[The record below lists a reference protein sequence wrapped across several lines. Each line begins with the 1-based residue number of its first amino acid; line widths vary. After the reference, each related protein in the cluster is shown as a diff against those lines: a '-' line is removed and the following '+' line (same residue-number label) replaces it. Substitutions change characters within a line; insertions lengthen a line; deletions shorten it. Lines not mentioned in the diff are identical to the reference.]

1 MNTVPAE
8 AAALAGDRNRHPAP
22 QSEAPSPCGAAR
34 GQNVAPGNGGSP
46 GRDSTPSPFGTSER
60 KAIPTKNEPEKSAPA
75 KGRTLSE
82 ERLAGDASP
91 QSAKRLAGDASPQPA
106 ERFAG
111 DAPFQSA
118 ERLTSNAPFQSS
130 RHLGTG
136 DASPQPAHPART
148 AERAA
153 NVSRETFAFEQV
165 EQCSMPASRHRRA
178 AQDHAAAPDRA
189 ASRTTD
195 ANDTA
200 REAGGAVSAGDRCGV
215 GSATG
220 AGNTEGAGD
229 RCDADGTTDVG
240 SALDASDT
248 RSADGAENAARSAD
262 ATQGASMARTTRW
275 RQETSATRAQ
285 PQGGARMKRKARPHG
300 GARTMPHAANGTRT
314 AETAQTASQQRA
326 ADTARKAETART
338 AGEPREADVPRAASS
353 TQTVGAANAAN
364 SAPRMQDTGRSG
376 DGARTQ
382 NATRKRPSKA
392 SADVSR
398 ETPAS
403 HQEKRRTLRRKRA
416 VAITGLAALCAG
428 IVALW
433 ALYGPEL
440 LAFVAD
446 APRFR
451 AWVDEAGA
459 LSRIAFVMA
468 NMAQIV
474 IAFLPGEPLELA
486 AGYAFGALE
495 GTLWCLVA
503 SALGTAAVMA
513 LVRTFGLRIVA
524 LFFPPEKIASMR
536 WLRDARRFELLLF
549 LCFLI
554 PGTPKDLFTY
564 VAGLGK
570 SPVARIV
577 ALTTVGRIP
586 SIVSSTL
593 MAGAFGDGNYLGA
606 AAVAAL
612 TVALAGIG
620 VITYR
625 KLSSKHIFIENS
637 YQ

>member
-8 AAALAGDRNRHPAP
+8 AAALAGDRNRRSAR
-22 QSEAPSPCGAAR
+22 QSEAPSPCGATR
-34 GQNVAPGNGGSP
+34 RQNVAPGNGGSL

-60 KAIPTKNEPEKSAPA
+60 KAIPTKDEPEKGVLG

-82 ERLAGDASP
+82 ERLAGDA
-91 QSAKRLAGDASPQPA
+91 LPQPA
-106 ERFAG
+106 ECLAG
-111 DAPFQSA
+111 NAPFQSA
-118 ERLTSNAPFQSS
+118 ERLASNAPFQSA
-130 RHLGTG
+130 RYLGTG
-136 DASPQPAHPART
+136 NASPQSARPTHT
-148 AERAA
+148 AESAVD
-153 NVSRETFAFEQV
+153 VSRETFAFEQV
-165 EQCSMPASRHRRA
+165 EQCSMPASRHRKT

-189 ASRTTD
+189 AAHT
-195 ANDTA
+195 
-200 REAGGAVSAGDRCGV
+200 
-215 GSATG
+215 TG
-220 AGNTEGAGD
+220 AA
-229 RCDADGTTDVG
+229 
-240 SALDASDT
+240 SA
-248 RSADGAENAARSAD
+248 EQEAD
-262 ATQGASMARTTRW
+262 A
-275 RQETSATRAQ
+275 
-285 PQGGARMKRKARPHG
+285 
-300 GARTMPHAANGTRT
+300 
-314 AETAQTASQQRA
+314 
-326 ADTARKAETART
+326 
-338 AGEPREADVPRAASS
+338 PRAASS
-353 TQTVGAANAAN
+353 MPHARDAN
-364 SAPRMQDTGRSG
+364 RSG

-382 NATRKRPSKA
+382 DGTRKRPSEA
-392 SADVSR
+392 SAGVSR

-403 HQEKRRTLRRKRA
+403 YQEKRRILRRKRA
-416 VAITGLAALCAG
+416 VVIAGFAALCAG

-433 ALYGPEL
+433 ASYGPEL

-459 LSRIAFVMA
+459 LSRIAFVIA

-495 GTLWCLVA
+495 GTLWCLAA

-554 PGTPKDLFTY
+554 PGTPKDLLTY

-570 SPVARIV
+570 SPVVRIV

-593 MAGAFGDGNYLGA
+593 AAGAFGDGNYLGA

-620 VITYR
+620 VIAYR
-625 KLSSKHIFIENS
+625 KLSSKHIFIEND

>member
-8 AAALAGDRNRHPAP
+8 AAALAGDHDRRSAP
-22 QSEAPSPCGAAR
+22 QSEAPSACSAAR
-34 GQNVAPGNGGSP
+34 GQNVAPGDGGSP

-60 KAIPTKNEPEKSAPA
+60 KAIPTKDEPEKGVLA
-75 KGRTLSE
+75 KGRTPSE
-82 ERLAGDASP
+82 EHLAGDA
-91 QSAKRLAGDASPQPA
+91 LPQPA
-106 ERFAG
+106 ECLASN
-111 DAPFQSA
+111 APFQSA
-118 ERLTSNAPFQSS
+118 ERLASNAPFQSA
-130 RHLGTG
+130 RYLGTG
-136 DASPQPAHPART
+136 NASPQSARPTHT
-148 AERAA
+148 AESAVD
-153 NVSRETFAFEQV
+153 VSRETFAFEQV
-165 EQCSMPASRHRRA
+165 EQCSMPASRHRKT

-189 ASRTTD
+189 AAHT
-195 ANDTA
+195 
-200 REAGGAVSAGDRCGV
+200 
-215 GSATG
+215 TG
-220 AGNTEGAGD
+220 AA
-229 RCDADGTTDVG
+229 
-240 SALDASDT
+240 SA
-248 RSADGAENAARSAD
+248 EQEAD
-262 ATQGASMARTTRW
+262 A
-275 RQETSATRAQ
+275 
-285 PQGGARMKRKARPHG
+285 
-300 GARTMPHAANGTRT
+300 
-314 AETAQTASQQRA
+314 
-326 ADTARKAETART
+326 
-338 AGEPREADVPRAASS
+338 PRAASS
-353 TQTVGAANAAN
+353 MPHARDAN
-364 SAPRMQDTGRSG
+364 RSG

-382 NATRKRPSKA
+382 DGTRKRPSEA
-392 SADVSR
+392 SAGVSR

-403 HQEKRRTLRRKRA
+403 YQEKRRILRRKRA
-416 VAITGLAALCAG
+416 VVIAGFAALCAG

-433 ALYGPEL
+433 ASYGPEL

-554 PGTPKDLFTY
+554 PGTPKDLLTY

-570 SPVARIV
+570 SPVVRIV

-593 MAGAFGDGNYLGA
+593 AAGAFGDGNYLGA

-620 VITYR
+620 VIAYR
-625 KLSSKHIFIENS
+625 KLSSKHIFIEND

>member
-8 AAALAGDRNRHPAP
+8 AAALAGDHDRRPAP
-22 QSEAPSPCGAAR
+22 QSEVPSPCGAAR
-34 GQNVAPGNGGSP
+34 GQNVAPGDGGSP

-60 KAIPTKNEPEKSAPA
+60 KAIPTKDEPEKGVLA
-75 KGRTLSE
+75 KGRTPSE
-82 ERLAGDASP
+82 EHLAGDA
-91 QSAKRLAGDASPQPA
+91 LPQPA
-106 ERFAG
+106 ECLASN
-111 DAPFQSA
+111 APFQSA
-118 ERLTSNAPFQSS
+118 ERLASNAPFQSA
-130 RHLGTG
+130 RYLGTG
-136 DASPQPAHPART
+136 NASPQSARPTHT
-148 AERAA
+148 AESAVD
-153 NVSRETFAFEQV
+153 VSRETFAFEQV
-165 EQCSMPASRHRRA
+165 EQCSMPASRHRKT

-189 ASRTTD
+189 AAHT
-195 ANDTA
+195 
-200 REAGGAVSAGDRCGV
+200 
-215 GSATG
+215 TG
-220 AGNTEGAGD
+220 AA
-229 RCDADGTTDVG
+229 
-240 SALDASDT
+240 SA
-248 RSADGAENAARSAD
+248 EQEAD
-262 ATQGASMARTTRW
+262 A
-275 RQETSATRAQ
+275 
-285 PQGGARMKRKARPHG
+285 
-300 GARTMPHAANGTRT
+300 
-314 AETAQTASQQRA
+314 
-326 ADTARKAETART
+326 
-338 AGEPREADVPRAASS
+338 PRAASS
-353 TQTVGAANAAN
+353 MPHARDAN
-364 SAPRMQDTGRSG
+364 RSG

-382 NATRKRPSKA
+382 DGTRKRPSEA
-392 SADVSR
+392 SAGVSR

-403 HQEKRRTLRRKRA
+403 YQEKRRILRRKRA
-416 VAITGLAALCAG
+416 VVIAGFAALCAG

-433 ALYGPEL
+433 ASYGPEL

-554 PGTPKDLFTY
+554 PGTPKDLLTY

-570 SPVARIV
+570 SPVVRIV

-593 MAGAFGDGNYLGA
+593 AAGAFGDGNYLGA

-620 VITYR
+620 VIAYR
-625 KLSSKHIFIENS
+625 KLSSKHIFIEND